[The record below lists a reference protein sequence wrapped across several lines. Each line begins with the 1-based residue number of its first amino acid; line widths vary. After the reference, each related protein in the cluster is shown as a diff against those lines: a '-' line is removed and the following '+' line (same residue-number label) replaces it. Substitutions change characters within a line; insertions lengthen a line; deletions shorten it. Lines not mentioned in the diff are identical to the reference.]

1 MVTNTIALQGQPIAA
16 PDILGMA
23 GQAAKTRYIADQT
36 QGSEQVSNAL
46 ASGIKATDPSL
57 LQFGKRGQ
65 EVYSAGIEGEA
76 KKLKIASDTTLMYR
90 SLLDNINDPET
101 ARQWV
106 AATYADPVL
115 GPVLNKFNNVEKA
128 TATIP
133 TDPAGFQRWKQQAS
147 LGAADFAKK
156 FMVSADAALQAQTSR
171 RTQNIQQQRID
182 LDTKRFNQGE
192 FTPPIEMDGP
202 NGVGYYVI
210 NKNDPSDVRQV
221 GANAVT
227 SSIIIGQT
235 PPVDP
240 AIANAL
246 SASSGAA
253 GGAPSN
259 VNALTT
265 PLGAPSQAPSN
276 VNALTTP
283 PVPAPVAPATQ
294 PTPSAA
300 NAPFKKPDT
309 AAVREKQIKA
319 EKGQENI
326 AKVLDKMFDSYD
338 QLNKAKAIPSSKNTA
353 LQNLQ
358 AYGAASMPQIGR
370 AVGSK
375 EQGIRDT
382 IEQIRPSLIQAIKN
396 ATGMSAQEMNSNVEL
411 QIQLKAATDPALQIE
426 SNIAALNNISSLY
439 GLGKEY
445 AIPGV
450 GGTPEVPPGAVE
462 YLRANPEL
470 ASDFEEEF
478 NLPAGSAQQYL
489 GGGNGR

>member
-46 ASGIKATDPSL
+46 ASGVKATDPSL

-156 FMVSADAALQAQTSR
+156 FMVSADAALQAKTSQG
-171 RTQNIQQQRID
+171 TQNIQQQRID

-202 NGVGYYVI
+202 NGVGYYVV

-265 PLGAPSQAPSN
+265 PPGAPSQAPSN

-283 PVPAPVAPATQ
+283 PVPAPVASATQ

-300 NAPFKKPDT
+300 NAPFTKPKT
-309 AAVREKQIKA
+309 AAEVAKLVKA
-319 EKGQENI
+319 QKGQGNI
-326 AKVLDKMFDSYD
+326 ANVLDKMFESYRD
-338 QLNKAKAIPSSKNTA
+338 LNKAKAIPSSKNTA

-358 AYGAASMPQIGR
+358 AYGAASIPQIGR

-382 IEQIRPSLIQAIKN
+382 ITQLRPALIQGIKS
-396 ATGMSAQEMNSNVEL
+396 ATGMSAQEINSIPEL
-411 QIQLKAATDPALQIE
+411 QLQLDAASDPRLSIE

-445 AIPGV
+445 TIPGV
-450 GGTPEVPPGAVE
+450 GGAPEVPPGAVE
-462 YLRANPEL
+462 HLRANPEL

-478 NLPAGSAQQYL
+478 KLPAGSAQQYL
-489 GGGNGR
+489 GGENGG

>member
-1 MVTNTIALQGQPIAA
+1 
-16 PDILGMA
+16 MA
-23 GQAAKTRYIADQT
+23 GQAAQTRYIADQT

-46 ASGIKATDPSL
+46 ASGVKATDPSL
-57 LQFGKRGQ
+57 LQYGKRGQ

-106 AATYADPVL
+106 AATYADPAL
-115 GPVLNKFNNVEKA
+115 GPFLSRFNTVEKA

-171 RTQNIQQQRID
+171 GTQNIQQQRIN

-202 NGVGYYVI
+202 NGLGYYVV
-210 NKNDPSDVRQV
+210 NKNNPSDVRMV
-221 GANAVT
+221 G
-227 SSIIIGQT
+227 G
-235 PPVDP
+235 
-240 AIANAL
+240 
-246 SASSGAA
+246 GAA
-253 GGAPSN
+253 TSN
-259 VNALTT
+259 ISVGEITPVSPPAVNALTT
-265 PLGAPSQAPSN
+265 PPGATSGAAPN

-283 PVPAPVAPATQ
+283 PVALPVAPSST
-294 PTPSAA
+294 
-300 NAPFKKPDT
+300 NAPFTKPET
-309 AAVREKQIKA
+309 PAVIAKQVKA
-319 EKGQENI
+319 KKGQENVDQI
-326 AKVLDKMFDSYD
+326 LGQMFKSYE
-338 QLNKAKAIPSSKNTA
+338 QLNKAKAIPSSKNTT
-353 LQNLQ
+353 LQNIQ
-358 AYGAASMPQIGR
+358 SYGAASMPQIGR

-382 IEQIRPSLIQAIKN
+382 ITQIRPALIQGIKN

-411 QIQLKAATDPALQIE
+411 QIQLEAASDPALSIE
-426 SNIAALNNISSLY
+426 SNIAALNNISKLY
-439 GLGKEY
+439 GLGAEY
-445 AIPGV
+445 QIPGV
-450 GGTPEVPPGAVE
+450 GGVPETPQSNVPPDAVE
-462 YLRANPEL
+462 FLRANPNL
-470 ASDFEEEF
+470 ATDFEAEF

>member
-1 MVTNTIALQGQPIAA
+1 MVDNTIALRGQPIAA

-46 ASGIKATDPSL
+46 ASGVKATDPSL
-57 LQFGKRGQ
+57 LQYGKRGQ

-115 GPVLNKFNNVEKA
+115 GGYLNKFNTVEKA

-171 RTQNIQQQRID
+171 GTQNIQQQRIN

-202 NGVGYYVI
+202 NGLGYYVV
-210 NKNDPSDVRQV
+210 NKNNPSDVRMV
-221 GANAVT
+221 GANAPTT
-227 SSIIIGQT
+227 SVSVGEIT
-235 PPVDP
+235 PVSP

-246 SASSGAA
+246 TKSSGA
-253 GGAPSN
+253 SN
-259 VNALTT
+259 VND
-265 PLGAPSQAPSN
+265 
-276 VNALTTP
+276 LTTP
-283 PVPAPVAPATQ
+283 PVPLPVAPSST
-294 PTPSAA
+294 
-300 NAPFKKPDT
+300 NAPFKKPET
-309 AAVREKQIKA
+309 ATVREKQA
-319 EKGQENI
+319 TAAKGQKDINTI
-326 AKVLDKMFDSYD
+326 LDKLFESYD
-338 QLNKAKAIPSSKNTA
+338 SLNKAKAIPSSNNSV
-353 LQNLQ
+353 LQNIQ
-358 AYGAASMPQIGR
+358 SFGAASIPYIGR

-375 EQGIRDT
+375 EQGMRDT
-382 IEQIRPSLIQAIKN
+382 IEQIRPSLVQAIKN
-396 ATGMSAQEMNSNVEL
+396 ATGMSAKQMDSNAEL
-411 QIQLKAATDPALQIE
+411 SQQLKAASDPTLQIE
-426 SNIAALNNISSLY
+426 SNLEAINMLSRLY
-439 GLGKEY
+439 GLGKQY

-450 GGTPEVPPGAVE
+450 GGTPEVPPDAVE
-462 YLRANPEL
+462 YLRSNPDL
-470 ASDFEEEF
+470 AADFEAEF
-478 NLPAGSAQQYL
+478 KLPAGSAQQYL

>member
-46 ASGIKATDPSL
+46 ASGVKATDPSL

-115 GPVLNKFNNVEKA
+115 GPVLNKFNTVEKA

-133 TDPAGFQRWKQQAS
+133 TDPSGFQRWKQQAS

-171 RTQNIQQQRID
+171 RTQDIQSQRLN
-182 LDTKRFNQGE
+182 LDRDKFAQGE
-192 FTPPIEMDGP
+192 FTPPIEMNGP
-202 NGVGYYVI
+202 NGLGYYVV
-210 NKNDPSDVRQV
+210 NKNNPSDVRMV
-221 GANAVT
+221 GAGENIR
-227 SSIIIGQT
+227 SSVNVGEIT
-235 PPVDP
+235 PGDP
-240 AIANAL
+240 AV
-246 SASSGAA
+246 
-253 GGAPSN
+253 

-265 PLGAPSQAPSN
+265 PPGAPSQAPSN

-283 PVPAPVAPATQ
+283 PASATQ

-300 NAPFKKPDT
+300 NAPFTKPKT
-309 AAVREKQIKA
+309 AAEVAKLVKA
-319 EKGQENI
+319 QKGQGNI
-326 AKVLDKMFDSYD
+326 ANVLDKMFESYSD
-338 QLNKAKAIPSSKNTA
+338 LNKAKAIPSSKNTA

-358 AYGAASMPQIGR
+358 AYGAASIPQIGR

-382 IEQIRPSLIQAIKN
+382 ITQLRPALIQGIKS
-396 ATGMSAQEMNSNVEL
+396 ATGMSAQEINSIPEL
-411 QIQLKAATDPALQIE
+411 QLQLDAASDPRLSIE

-445 AIPGV
+445 TIPGV
-450 GGTPEVPPGAVE
+450 GGAPEVPPGAVE
-462 YLRANPEL
+462 HLRANPEL

-478 NLPAGSAQQYL
+478 KLPAGSAQQYL